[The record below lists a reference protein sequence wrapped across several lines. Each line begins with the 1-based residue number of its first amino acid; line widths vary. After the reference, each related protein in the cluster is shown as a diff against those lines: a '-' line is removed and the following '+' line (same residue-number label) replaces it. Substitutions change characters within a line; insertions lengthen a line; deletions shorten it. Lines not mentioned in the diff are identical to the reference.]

1 MKCPKCDSANPDTSH
16 FCADCGTKLIL
27 PDESPIT
34 KTIIPGKYVDF
45 AAGGNI
51 FAGKYKI
58 IEELGKGGMGVVYRA
73 EDIKLRRTVALKFLS
88 PELTRNI
95 SAKERFIQEAQAA
108 SALDHNNICT
118 VHEIDETDEGQL
130 FIAMAFYE
138 GKTLKKKIE
147 SGPLEID
154 QVVDI
159 ALQVARGLAK
169 AHEHGIIHRDIKP
182 ANIMLTPDGVAKIVD
197 FGLAKLAGQ
206 TQLTRTATT
215 MGTIAYVSPEQSRGE
230 KVDERTDI
238 WALGVTLY
246 EMITGQLPFKGEY
259 EPAVI
264 HAILNEEPKSIRS
277 LRPDVPIELV
287 KIVESAL
294 KKEAAK
300 RFQKVHGI
308 VEALTLLQ
316 KKIDSGLLVRAKEE
330 VARRQRRRKYLFA
343 ALAILAIFL
352 ALAAIF
358 LMQRGRSRRI
368 EGMMA
373 RLRPAAEARLYD
385 DVFEVMLSAG
395 LSLQGIGDKKLLQQ
409 ISGNLSIQSQPPK
422 VQVTFARIRTKPELT
437 LGKPTNIGR
446 TPLSGYPLVA
456 GEYQISLTLE
466 EMNTLK
472 FLVDV
477 KPGDT
482 LEINRTLVKASNDLA
497 GMVMVNQGV
506 SQNGVEIPVFLMD
519 QHEVTNGD
527 FFDFVSAGGYREK
540 KYWADSMTI
549 NGLAVSWEQAMKSF
563 VDKTGIPGP
572 RLWSGGRYPDAEK
585 DHPVVEI
592 SWYEAMAY
600 ARWAGKSLPT
610 WDEWWLAALAGTGSA
625 FPWGNDI
632 KFFSRRANFDLKGSQ
647 AAESFPLGTSPF
659 GCYDM
664 AGNVR
669 EWLLDSR
676 SSSGLRTVVGGSWA
690 DEAYMFEA
698 SHAEFF
704 SPDFASDYIGFRC
717 VKPIS
722 PDQNK

>member
-1 MKCPKCDSANPDTSH
+1 
-16 FCADCGTKLIL
+16 
-27 PDESPIT
+27 
-34 KTIIPGKYVDF
+34 
-45 AAGGNI
+45 
-51 FAGKYKI
+51 
-58 IEELGKGGMGVVYRA
+58 
-73 EDIKLRRTVALKFLS
+73 VALKFLS
-88 PELTRNI
+88 PELTRNT

-147 SGPLEID
+147 GGPLEIG

-182 ANIMLTPDGVAKIVD
+182 ANIMLTADGVAKIVD

-206 TQLTRTATT
+206 TQLTKSATT
-215 MGTIAYVSPEQSRGE
+215 MGTIAYISPEQSRGE

-246 EMITGQLPFKGEY
+246 EMITGQLPFKGDY

-277 LRPDVPIELV
+277 LRPDVPIELG

-294 KKEAAK
+294 KKDAAK
-300 RFQKVHGI
+300 RYQKVHDI
-308 VEALTLLQ
+308 VDALILLQ
-316 KKIDSGLLVRAKEE
+316 KKIDSGLLVRTKEE
-330 VARRQRRRKYLFA
+330 LAGRQRRKKYL
-343 ALAILAIFL
+343 LAGLGVLAMCI

-358 LMQRGRSRRI
+358 LRQQGRSRRV
-368 EGMMA
+368 EGVIA
-373 RLRPAAEARLYD
+373 RLHPAAEAHLYD
-385 DVFEVMLSAG
+385 DVLDILASSG
-395 LSLQGIGDKKLLQQ
+395 LSLVDIKDKSLLQQ

-422 VQVTFARIRTKPELT
+422 AQITFARGRTKPELS
-437 LGKPTNIGR
+437 LGKPTNIGQ
-446 TPLSGYPLVA
+446 TPLSGYPVVA
-456 GEYQISLTLE
+456 GEYQISLALE
-466 EMNTLK
+466 EMNALK

-477 KPGDT
+477 KPGEA
-482 LEINRTLVKASNDLA
+482 LEIHRTLVKASEGQA
-497 GMVMVNQGV
+497 GMVMINKGI
-506 SQNGVEIPVFLMD
+506 SQNGVEVSAFLMD
-519 QHEVTNGD
+519 QHEITNGE
-527 FFDFVSAGGYREK
+527 FFIFVSAGGYREK
-540 KYWADSMTI
+540 KYWGDSMTI

-572 RLWSGGRYPDAEK
+572 RLWPGGKYPEEKK
-585 DHPVVEI
+585 DHPVVGI
-592 SWYEAMAY
+592 CWYEAAAY

-610 WDEWWLAALAGTGSA
+610 WDEWWQAALGGTGSVY
-625 FPWGNDI
+625 PWGNDVRSS
-632 KFFSRRANFDLKGSQ
+632 SRRANFSLKGTQ
-647 AAESFPLGTSPF
+647 PVESLPLGISPF

-676 SSSGLRTVVGGSWA
+676 STTGLRTVVGGSWA
-690 DEAYMFEA
+690 DASYMFEA

-717 VKPIS
+717 AKPNTS
-722 PDQNK
+722 DQNK